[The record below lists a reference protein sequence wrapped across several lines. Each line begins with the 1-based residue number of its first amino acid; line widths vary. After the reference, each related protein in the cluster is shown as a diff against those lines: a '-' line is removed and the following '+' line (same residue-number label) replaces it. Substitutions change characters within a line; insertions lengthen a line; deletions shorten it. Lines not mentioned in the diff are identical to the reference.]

1 MALRLQLVERS
12 TAMKPVAETTP
23 ETLQDAARAA
33 KREIEALRAALE
45 VRFAALEAAFNRPD
59 EGESLEKLVLDLCRT
74 ATDEA
79 QAAAQ
84 RACTQAQFDVEAQV
98 TAVRAVAQK
107 ALDMERAAGAESRSA
122 REQAVAAL
130 EQERKANGT
139 LRRTLEETRA
149 AFERQR
155 AALDEARVALEAERT
170 AAAKVGAAIED
181 GQRQRAGLEQQKIES
196 QAARDQLAEDVERE
210 RTTSNALRIMLGETR
225 GALERTHTAL
235 EEAREMLETERMA
248 TADAHG
254 RLEVTQA
261 ALETARQELE
271 AARQQIEA
279 IQTAHREE
287 LESVQARC
295 EMLEQQ
301 RQEAERAWK
310 DAEARYA
317 AVVADDMPLVSDE
330 SAMLTEMEP
339 AEAESLTMISGPE
352 SGENLPVGH
361 SPTRRANRYQVR
373 EDVHIQIDSEDAV
386 LVDVSTRGAQV
397 LSVRTLKPNS
407 IVKVRLEFDEHPV
420 TCRAKV
426 VWAQLEPPS
435 RHTAIRYRAGLNFT
449 NIDES
454 SIQRFVAHHAARPQ
468 PA

>member
-1 MALRLQLVERS
+1 
-12 TAMKPVAETTP
+12 MKQVAATTP
-23 ETLQDAARAA
+23 ETFHDAARAA

-45 VRFAALEAAFNRPD
+45 VRFAALETAFNRPD
-59 EGESLEKLVLDLCRT
+59 EGESLERLVLDLCRT

-98 TAVRAVAQK
+98 AAVRAVAQK
-107 ALDMERAAGAESRSA
+107 ALDIERAAGAESRSA

-130 EQERKANGT
+130 EQERNANGT
-139 LRRTLEETRA
+139 LRRMLEEART

-155 AALDEARVALEAERT
+155 AALDEARVTLEAERA
-170 AAAKVGAAIED
+170 AAAKIGVALED
-181 GQRQRAGLEQQKIES
+181 GERQRAGLEQERIES
-196 QAARDQLAEDVERE
+196 RAARDQLAEDVERE
-210 RTTSNALRIMLGETR
+210 RKASSALRVMLGETR

-248 TADAHG
+248 TANGHSTFED
-254 RLEVTQA
+254 TQA
-261 ALETARQELE
+261 ALDTARQELE
-271 AARQQIEA
+271 AARQEIEA
-279 IQTAHREE
+279 IRAAHREE
-287 LESVQARC
+287 LESAQARC
-295 EMLEQQ
+295 EMLEEQ
-301 RQEAERAWK
+301 RREAERAWK
-310 DAEARYA
+310 EAEARYA
-317 AVVADDMPLVSDE
+317 AAVADDMPLVSDDV
-330 SAMLTEMEP
+330 AMLTEEMLEP
-339 AEAESLTMISGPE
+339 GAAEAGAMLSIPGP
-352 SGENLPVGH
+352 GEEVPAGH

-386 LVDVSTRGAQV
+386 LIDVSTRGAQV
-397 LSVRTLKPNS
+397 LSVRALKPNS
-407 IVKVRLEFDEHPV
+407 IVKVRMECDEHPV

-435 RHTAIRYRAGLNFT
+435 RHMAIRYRAGLNFT